1 MKYGDLDTRM
11 KEYEAVS
18 DIKLTKRTPVILRF
32 DGCHF
37 HTFTKGFDKPYD
49 NIMMRTMQRT
59 MRDLCA
65 NIQNCVFGY
74 TQSDEITLV
83 LNDYYTLNVSPWFDN
98 RVEKM
103 CSVGASMASR
113 FFNKNFQEVVYEY
126 RSVHAI
132 TDEMMELYESRFFTA
147 DFDCRAFNVPRDE
160 VANCLIW
167 RQQDA
172 EKNSIQSLAQSLYTH
187 SELKGISKKDLQNK
201 MFTEKGVNWNDV
213 PTMFKRGMACK
224 KNEFGKWE
232 IDENIPI
239 LTQDRGYI
247 EDLVL

>member
-11 KEYEAVS
+11 KEYEAVT
-18 DIKLTKRTPVILRF
+18 DVRLTKRTPVILRF

-37 HTFTKGFDKPYD
+37 HTFTKGFDKPFD
-49 NIMMRTMQRT
+49 NVMLKAMQRT
-59 MRDLCA
+59 MRDLCSS
-65 NIQNCVFGY
+65 IQNCVFGY
-74 TQSDEITLV
+74 TQSDEITLI

-113 FFNKNFQEVVYEY
+113 FFNKHFFEVVYEY

-132 TDEMMELYESRFFTA
+132 TDEQMELYEKRFFTA

-160 VANCLIW
+160 VVNCLIW

-172 EKNSIQSLAQSLYTH
+172 EKNSVQALAQSMYTQK
-187 SELKGISKKDLQNK
+187 ELQGVGKKALQDK

-213 PTMFKRGMACK
+213 PVVFKRGTACL
-224 KNEFGKWE
+224 KNSEGKWE
-232 IDENIPI
+232 LDENMPI
-239 LTQDRGYI
+239 LTQDRNYL
-247 EDLVL
+247 EKLV